1 MTNAPD
7 SFDWS
12 SVGDEPLPGEMD
24 DDALLDA
31 VLADADVAPV
41 LVPTAA
47 APRWIRP
54 AVVAA
59 VLLAAAI
66 VLIIVVPSW
75 SEALLGSDD
84 AGSLAPDVEAPEEG
98 DDAIRKHAESTA
110 STPPRVLKGAP
121 VVPEPFEEPLLE
133 ASSDVATPQDAPRR
147 NAPPAPPPSAD
158 ALLRTAQDALAAKDT
173 AGAIRKYSALVRH
186 HPKSAQARTARVS
199 LGRLQLSAGR
209 PKKSLAQFDR
219 YLEGAGGG
227 LRREAELG
235 RIDALHKLG
244 RTDAEKR
251 AIEAFLKAHPN
262 AVHAGRLRK
271 QLETLP

>member
-12 SVGDEPLPGEMD
+12 SLGEEPLPGEMD
-24 DDALLDA
+24 DEALLDA
-31 VLADADVAPV
+31 VLADSDSAP
-41 LVPTAA
+41 LMVPAAA

-66 VLIIVVPSW
+66 VLVIVVPSW
-75 SEALLGSDD
+75 SEALLGSEDT
-84 AGSLAPDVEAPEEG
+84 GTVAPDVETPDEG
-98 DDAIRKHAESTA
+98 DDAIRKHAKSKAPRPPKVLTGA
-110 STPPRVLKGAP
+110 SVP
-121 VVPEPFEEPLLE
+121 PEPFEEPLLE
-133 ASSDVATPQDAPRR
+133 ASPDVAAPPKAPRR
-147 NAPPAPPPSAD
+147 SAPQAPPPSAD

-186 HPKSAQARTARVS
+186 HPQSAQARTARVS

-209 PKKSLAQFDR
+209 AKRALAQFDR
-219 YLEGAGGG
+219 YLEGTGGG
-227 LRREAELG
+227 LRREAALG

-244 RTDAEKR
+244 RVDAEKR
-251 AIEAFLKAHPN
+251 AIEAFLKAHPS
-262 AVHAGRLRK
+262 AVHSARLRK
-271 QLETLP
+271 QLEALP